1 MKKLVIRGGKPLTGE
16 ITINGAKNSTVALIP
31 AAILADSEVVLEG
44 VPDIADVY
52 SLIDILEDFNVKASF
67 KDNVLTIDPSDIK
80 SIPMPSG
87 KIQSLRASY
96 YFMGATLS
104 RFGEGVIGL
113 PGGCFLGPR
122 PIDQHLKAFRS
133 LGAKVEDDFGVV
145 TLTTDQEGLVGAR
158 IYMDVVSVGA
168 TINCILAAVK
178 AKGKTIIEN
187 AAREPE
193 SICMA
198 VPTPSFRTGLKQ
210 GPILRLPWQQAKGSA
225 STTLFSNTSKVSLL
239 RLKKWARNW
248 RLVKIPS
255 TFIQVQTSVWSA
267 SRLSLI
273 QVLPLTCN
281 NR

>member
-122 PIDQHLKAFRS
+122 PIDQHLKAFRR
-133 LGAKVEDDFGVV
+133 G
-145 TLTTDQEGLVGAR
+145 
-158 IYMDVVSVGA
+158 
-168 TINCILAAVK
+168 
-178 AKGKTIIEN
+178 
-187 AAREPE
+187 
-193 SICMA
+193 
-198 VPTPSFRTGLKQ
+198 
-210 GPILRLPWQQAKGSA
+210 
-225 STTLFSNTSKVSLL
+225 
-239 RLKKWARNW
+239 
-248 RLVKIPS
+248 
-255 TFIQVQTSVWSA
+255 
-267 SRLSLI
+267 
-273 QVLPLTCN
+273 
-281 NR
+281 